1 MLKASNTLLSIGAAV
16 ASSKLASAIS
26 DLEFND
32 VLRPLGLSR
41 RRMYWPQN
49 LAYLGAG
56 IVVGGVTALLLAP
69 ASGRVS
75 RQRLA
80 KKAEELGAATS
91 RKVSEMGDEIRE
103 EIREEVQ
110 GRRGNGNVTQP

>member
-1 MLKASNTLLSIGAAV
+1 
-16 ASSKLASAIS
+16 
-26 DLEFND
+26 LE
-32 VLRPLGLSR
+32 P
-41 RRMYWPQN
+41 
-49 LAYLGAG
+49 
-56 IVVGGVTALLLAP
+56 
-69 ASGRVS
+69 S